1 MDHPV
6 QTFVSAAFLWCTFK
20 SAILSDLIHHT
31 YTKRGSMTLCGDK
44 EILTWAWPP
53 RALNALFGSAWTN
66 QHRLVMSLFR
76 RQRAKSLQAGVYQ
89 SNAFDRSTADQF
101 VTNVFS
107 SFCRVSQSIN
117 TEEIF
122 VVALVTQS
130 SIESQ
135 KSFVRYTTQKST
147 VNRIMSTFNCSCC

>member
-1 MDHPV
+1 M
-6 QTFVSAAFLWCTFK
+6 W
-20 SAILSDLIHHT
+20 
-31 YTKRGSMTLCGDK
+31 
-44 EILTWAWPP
+44 
-53 RALNALFGSAWTN
+53 
-66 QHRLVMSLFR
+66 
-76 RQRAKSLQAGVYQ
+76 RQRDINLSVAAACTQCPVWIGLDQPTPAGDVFVPPAAAKSLQAGVYQ

-135 KSFVRYTTQKST
+135 KLFVRYTTQKST